1 MTRTLRLC
9 PALCVGAALAFAA
22 ACTSSGSTSTSPT
35 APTGANLNGTW
46 TTSVTVSG
54 ASGRMTWALTQS
66 GSAVSG
72 PVTVAVSSGIV
83 LLNGSLSGTAT
94 DTSLVY
100 TITVPAGGLPLQ
112 PTCSGQLQGTMTIA
126 SPPTSM
132 SGPMNLTQSS
142 CTSPIST
149 QTITMTKQ

>member
-1 MTRTLRLC
+1 VFC
-9 PALCVGAALAFAA
+9 ACAALAAGA
-22 ACTSSGSTSTSPT
+22 ACSTSSGSSSTSPT

-46 TTSVTVSG
+46 TTSVAVSG
-54 ASGRMTWALTQS
+54 VSGRMTWALTQS
-66 GSAVSG
+66 GSNVAG

-83 LLNGSLSGTAT
+83 LLNGTLSGTAT
-94 DTSLVY
+94 DSSLTY

-142 CTSPIST
+142 CASPITT
-149 QTITMTKQ
+149 QNITMTKQ

>member
-1 MTRTLRLC
+1 MTRALRLC
-9 PALCVGAALAFAA
+9 SALCASVALAGAA
-22 ACTSSGSTSTSPT
+22 ACTSSGSSSTTPT
-35 APTGANLNGTW
+35 APSGPNLNGTW
-46 TTSVTVSG
+46 TTSVTAANV
-54 ASGRMTWALTQS
+54 SGRMTWTLTQS
-66 GSAVSG
+66 GTTVTG

-83 LLNGSLSGTAT
+83 LLNGSLSGTVT
-94 DTSLVY
+94 NNSLAY

-126 SPPTSM
+126 SPATSM

-142 CTSPIST
+142 CTSPIAT